1 MFNYFGAARRLKKE
15 LRAALEDRDKWQKRA
30 EALEAKLD
38 KRSDFFIE
46 REFKL
51 VDRFLT
57 SQVKTFAITDEVK
70 AVTEKDVKNHDL
82 DVFLREKK
90 EQLVEWAREAGH
102 KDPERSADE
111 TFQQNYGAYVLE
123 YEAN

>member
-1 MFNYFGAARRLKKE
+1 MKKE
-15 LRAALEDRDKWQKRA
+15 LRSALEDRDKWQKRA

-111 TFQQNYGAYVLE
+111 TFQQNYGAYVLDF
-123 YEAN
+123 EAS